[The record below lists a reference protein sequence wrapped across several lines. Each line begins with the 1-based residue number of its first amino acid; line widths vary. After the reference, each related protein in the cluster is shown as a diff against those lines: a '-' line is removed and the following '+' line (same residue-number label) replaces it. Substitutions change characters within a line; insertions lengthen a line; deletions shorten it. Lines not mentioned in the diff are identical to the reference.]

1 MIQIFLAFVVLTLV
15 VAFVYHIVS
24 TFTLR
29 EYKLAFKV
37 VAAAVASALIL
48 VTITLLF

>member
-1 MIQIFLAFVVLTLV
+1 MIQIFISFVLTTLL
-15 VAFVYHIVS
+15 VAFAYHAVS
-24 TFTLR
+24 KFTLR

-37 VAAAVASALIL
+37 VAAAIASALIL